1 MVEVSMA
8 TRAELFRAE
17 QERQGPKK
25 APMLR
30 QADRQHD
37 PGHTMNRNL
46 SKKGDRR
53 AGAALEDSA
62 SGRPS
67 RKSTRPSSQHGRNDT
82 TLMKVARDA
91 SLTPKA
97 AANRSKTARGRH

>member
-1 MVEVSMA
+1 MA

-25 APMLR
+25 APTLKR
-30 QADRQHD
+30 VDRQHEA
-37 PGHTMNRNL
+37 GHTMSRNV
-46 SKKGDRR
+46 SKKGDRQPS
-53 AGAALEDSA
+53 AALEDSA

-67 RKSTRPSSQHGRNDT
+67 RMSTRPSSHHGRTDIG
-82 TLMKVARDA
+82 LMKAARDA

-97 AANRSKTARGRH
+97 RAIRSKTERGRR